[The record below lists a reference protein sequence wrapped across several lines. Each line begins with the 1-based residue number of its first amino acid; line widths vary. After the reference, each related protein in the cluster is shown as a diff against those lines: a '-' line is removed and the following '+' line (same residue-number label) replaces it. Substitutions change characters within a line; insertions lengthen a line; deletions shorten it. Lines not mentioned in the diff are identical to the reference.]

1 MPPNGHHKLL
11 KQMRADGV
19 SLVFGNPGT
28 SEEGLLDALQD
39 FPDIKYV
46 MALQE
51 SVALAMADGYCRAS
65 QRAGVVLLHSGVG
78 LGNAV
83 GMMYQALRGHSPLV
97 VLAGES
103 GLVYGA
109 LEAQMACD
117 LVAMARP
124 VCKRAWRVEHPE
136 SLLRLFRR
144 AHKEALTPPS
154 GPVFLALPQDILDA
168 PNQELVLPTL
178 VPDTRSAPHPQALAQ
193 AAQTLARAQKP
204 LVLMG
209 DGVSRSGAQAEL
221 ARVAELLGAQV
232 FGVNNSEVNLPQS
245 HPLYGDG
252 TGHMFGPDSQKI
264 VAQADAVLIVGTYVF
279 PEVFPLLVSPFA
291 PGAAVIHVEPDPHEI
306 AKNHPCTQALVA
318 DPQAGLAALAEH
330 LELALDTGQRQAA
343 RQRLEAFG
351 QAKAS
356 QEQAAKAQ
364 DEKKWQE
371 GPARVSALAQALAQR
386 LPPEAIIFDEALTNS
401 GELTRWLPADR
412 QGQFFQTRGGS
423 LGVGL
428 PGALGAQLAWPQRV
442 VVGFSGDGGSM
453 YTAQAFWSAAHHGI
467 GAKLVV
473 IVNDGYRLLKVN
485 LQHYWQDQGQE
496 PGRFPPCFSIENP
509 TVDYLGL
516 AGSMGVPG
524 LRVARHQEIAP
535 AVERMLAHQGPFLLE
550 IQVDGSV

>member
-11 KQMRADGV
+11 EQMRADGV

-28 SEEGLLDALQD
+28 SEEGLLDALQG
-39 FPDIKYV
+39 FPDIKYI

-117 LVAMARP
+117 LVAVARP

-144 AHKEALTPPS
+144 AYKEALTPPS

-168 PNQELVLPTL
+168 SNQEPVLPTL

-245 HPLYGDG
+245 HPLYGGG
-252 TGHMFGPDSQKI
+252 TGHMFGPDSQKV

-279 PEVFPLLVSPFA
+279 PEVFPLLSSPFA

-318 DPQAGLAALAEH
+318 DPQASLAALAEH
-330 LELALDTGQRQAA
+330 LELALDAGQRQAA
-343 RQRLEAFG
+343 RRRLEALA
-351 QAKAS
+351 QDKAS

-364 DEKKWQE
+364 DEKKWQA

-386 LPPEAIIFDEALTNS
+386 LPPDAIIFDEALTNS

-428 PGALGAQLAWPQRV
+428 PGAMGAQLAWPQRV

-485 LQHYWQDQGQE
+485 LQHYWQDLGQA

-516 AGSMGVPG
+516 AESMGVPG